1 MCNITSRK
9 STNKTSWNLTKAQCS
24 HSHKTSLS
32 FISMLCE
39 IHYMTNERSSILLL
53 FGRWN
58 ETQKIFWFH
67 SVDVLSLLSLSLPP
81 TPTHFLSVHLKFISA
96 YLSTLLQNLFKASL
110 THSSISVWIMCSSLS
125 LYVFN
130 LTHELHIDV
139 TRLDEY
145 TLHALHELRLADE
158 RVSRAREDEEA
169 NSSAEEEEN
178 DRKEEDKTKQQ
189 FPLHFKWVNKREADA

>member
-1 MCNITSRK
+1 MFTFPQDQPVLHLDAM
-9 STNKTSWNLTKAQCS
+9 WN
-24 HSHKTSLS
+24 SLHDKWTIINLAAVWPMEWDAENSLIPFRRRSQPFVTLSSPYPHTLSLRSSEIYICLSKHIAPKLIQSIAHS
-32 FISMLCE
+32 FI
-39 IHYMTNERSSILLL
+39 H
-53 FGRWN
+53 FGLN
-58 ETQKIFWFH
+58 H
-67 SVDVLSLLSLSLPP
+67 VL
-81 TPTHFLSVHLKFISA
+81 
-96 YLSTLLQNLFKASL
+96 
-110 THSSISVWIMCSSLS
+110 LS